1 MLVRISDAYSTRHT
15 AHSTHTGWRS
25 FLRLLSLL
33 SLLFDVPPEGIR
45 AKGEVLYVL
54 RGGLF
59 WIQVIQDE
67 HLQTKGGQ
75 KGGQKGG
82 KKERRKEGK
91 KDAFTYMS
99 NDGFSIGRTNIF
111 KERWQK

>member
-1 MLVRISDAYSTRHT
+1 MSSKQPINTSNKQ
-15 AHSTHTGWRS
+15 
-25 FLRLLSLL
+25 
-33 SLLFDVPPEGIR
+33 PINIPEGIR

-75 KGGQKGG
+75 KGG

-91 KDAFTYMS
+91 KE
-99 NDGFSIGRTNIF
+99 RR
-111 KERWQK
+111 KE